1 MRNILFL
8 CLCMCFLQS
17 CYTTSRSIDDKF
29 VKQEIRMYK
38 RVGDDYRLH
47 KNVLRMYIVLKMTNS
62 AYEIYTEAS
71 EGIMGKFTL
80 RNDTLTLCH
89 EYQIEFLDSAMNIS
103 QIDGENTVSDFY
115 PTKFVVRKD
124 SLIDITNYCDYPE
137 YQNVF
142 VRPKENYI
150 IVK

>member
-1 MRNILFL
+1 
-8 CLCMCFLQS
+8 MCFLQS
-17 CYTTSRSIDDKF
+17 CYTTSISIDDKY

-47 KNVLRMYIVLKMTNS
+47 NVLRMYIVLKMANS

-89 EYQIEFLDSAMNIS
+89 EYQIEFLDSAMNVS
-103 QIDGENTVSDFY
+103 QIDGKNTVSDFY

-124 SLIDITNYCDYPE
+124 SLIDITNYCDNPE
-137 YQNVF
+137 YQKVF